1 MSSDKW
7 FKLIFHVCSFSFSE
21 FFENLAFEAKIDSEK
36 SVMIKNSIH
45 ARKAIVRRARTMRFE
60 ASRKRRSK
68 GDSSPLFEFFW
79 MTVLRLNL

>member
-1 MSSDKW
+1 MMTSCCNL
-7 FKLIFHVCSFSFSE
+7 FEIFRSFVSE

-68 GDSSPLFEFFW
+68 GVLMF
-79 MTVLRLNL
+79 TVCVVCTCTCTVMFVD